1 MKQMIDPQII
11 EEAKNYIIAQNK
23 EKVAEL
29 SKKVIS
35 EGGDPIE
42 LMNQAFI
49 PGINKVGDLFGRGQ
63 LFLPELMQAADA
75 MKVATDIVNDALA
88 KDETSTPAKKGSVV
102 IATVKGDVHDIGKC
116 IVVSLMKANGLE
128 VHDLGRDVEV
138 DTIIEKAIEV
148 NADVI
153 GTSALLTTTMNQQ
166 KVVEEALK
174 TAGLRD
180 RFITMVGGAPCT
192 PRWAARIGADAYAE
206 DAQDGVVKVKE
217 LISQK

>member
-1 MKQMIDPQII
+1 MIDAQII
-11 EEAKNYIIAQNK
+11 EEAKEYIVAQNK
-23 EKVAEL
+23 EKVQEL
-29 SKKVIS
+29 AQKVIS
-35 EGGDPIE
+35 EGGDPLE
-42 LMNQAFI
+42 LMNNAFI

-75 MKVATDIVNDALA
+75 MKIATDIVNEALA
-88 KDETSTPAKKGSVV
+88 KDKTIEQEKKGSVL

-128 VHDLGRDVEV
+128 VYDLGRDVDV

-148 NADVI
+148 DVDVI

-166 KVVEEALK
+166 KVLEGALK
-174 TAGLRD
+174 SAGLRD

-206 DAQDGVVKVKE
+206 DAQDGVLKAKE

>member
-1 MKQMIDPQII
+1 MIDSSII
-11 EEAKNYIIAQNK
+11 EEAKGYIVAQNQ
-23 EKVAEL
+23 EKVKEL
-29 SKKVIS
+29 ADKVIS
-35 EGGDPIE
+35 EGGDPLE

-75 MKVATDIVNDALA
+75 MKVATDIINDALA
-88 KDETSTPAKKGSVV
+88 KDESLEQQKKGSVL

-128 VHDLGRDVEV
+128 VHDLGRDVAV
-138 DTIIEKAIEV
+138 DTIIETALEV

-153 GTSALLTTTMNQQ
+153 GTSALLTTTMNEQ
-166 KVVEEALK
+166 KVLEEALK

-206 DAQDGVVKVKE
+206 DAQDGVLKVKE

>member
-1 MKQMIDPQII
+1 MIDPQII
-11 EEAKNYIIAQNK
+11 EEAKNYLVAQNK
-23 EKVAEL
+23 GKVEEL
-29 SKKVIS
+29 AKKIIS
-35 EGGDPIE
+35 DGGDPLE

-75 MKVATDIVNDALA
+75 MKVATDIINEALA
-88 KDETSTPAKKGSVV
+88 KDGSSEQVKKGSVV

-153 GTSALLTTTMNQQ
+153 GTSALLTTTMKEQ
-166 KVVEEALK
+166 KVLEEALK

-180 RFITMVGGAPCT
+180 RFITMVGGAPVT
-192 PRWAARIGADAYAE
+192 PRWASRIGADAYAE
-206 DAQDGVVKVKE
+206 DAQDGVIKVKE